1 MSETLPPIVEKLETK
16 AKELGSESLEKMQNE
31 WKGFL
36 TLVDQALDAPG
47 AESKAAAKRI
57 VQRTIDII
65 KKYNAP
71 AGKILQE
78 DLEALLYSADQVEKF
93 VMKLSTY
100 SVDDLKKFMSE
111 NLQLPE
117 LSEDQ
122 KYRVETLK
130 ILYTVVGGC
139 RAKASEDPDTLV
151 YLENLLSELA
161 SDTRNVIENPGLTLG
176 NIGHSLLIKLN
187 ELGKKIAVPG
197 LSGLILFSV
206 QSPADLNRLRAA
218 AIESLRTMGSY
229 QEAQELALN
238 AFPKESAAAEKLARA
253 ELSTRWNEAYHHAQL
268 ELYAQFNSIA
278 KQGEPPEKARAILD
292 DAAKTAADQAMEFWR
307 PALLLQGM
315 DTSKLSPDQK
325 LVWAQINDMGDYKN
339 EWENVSDLGIAIGK
353 EVFIQVATLVATVL
367 LPELVALK
375 AIELSVE
382 TVALLRAGR
391 MAKYTEAL
399 LGARTAELLG
409 RAAIYSGGLMVGQV
423 AGEMTFKGAR
433 IAVGQ
438 ETMSEALRGRPWL
451 EDLLMGTAL
460 EAPMELAV
468 LMTGGKLTLAKE
480 ILIGMTS
487 SSLARFGKALVETGQ
502 EEACA
507 YFFAGALKNGEYKGD
522 PKKILAFCGPELYEM
537 CGSPQL

>member
-1 MSETLPPIVEKLETK
+1 MSETLPPIIEKLEAE
-16 AKELGSESLEKMQNE
+16 AKELGGESLEKMQTE
-31 WKGFL
+31 WRGFL

-47 AESKAAAKRI
+47 AATKAAAKRI
-57 VQRTIDII
+57 IQSTIDII

-93 VMKLSTY
+93 VVKLSSY
-100 SVDDLKKFMSE
+100 STDDLKKFMSE

-117 LSEDQ
+117 LSENQ

-130 ILYTVVGGC
+130 ILYTVVEGC
-139 RAKASEDPDTLV
+139 RAKASENPDTSA
-151 YLENLLSELA
+151 YLEALLSELA
-161 SDTRNVIENPGLTLG
+161 SNTRNIIADPGLTLG
-176 NIGHSLLIKLN
+176 NIGHPLLIKLN

-197 LSGLILFSV
+197 LSSLILFTV
-206 QSPADLNRLRAA
+206 QSPSDLNKLRTA
-218 AIESLRTMGSY
+218 AIESLRTMDSY
-229 QEAQELALN
+229 KEAQTLALD

-292 DAAKTAADQAMEFWR
+292 DAAKTSADQAMEYWR
-307 PALLLQGM
+307 PLTLLQKM
-315 DTSKLSPDQK
+315 DISKLSPDQK

-339 EWENVSDLGIAIGK
+339 EWGNVSDLGIAISK
-353 EVFIQVATLVATVL
+353 EVFIQVATLVATIL

-375 AIELSVE
+375 AIELSAE
-382 TVALLRAGR
+382 TVILLRTGR
-391 MAKYTEAL
+391 MAKYAKAL
-399 LGARTAELLG
+399 LGARSASLMG
-409 RAAIYSGGLMVGQV
+409 RAAIYSGELMVGQI

-433 IAVGQ
+433 VAVGQ

-460 EAPMELAV
+460 EVPMELAV

-487 SSLARFGKALVETGQ
+487 SSLARFGQALVETGQ

-507 YFFAGALKNGEYKGD
+507 YFFAAALKNGEYQGD